1 MATWNVINHTD
12 LGSANA
18 TLVHWTSIPASYDHL
33 YIMMSQRMTGSGSY
47 SDSFKMEING
57 ETGNT
62 NYSYNGL
69 YTTSGTPA
77 GEGVALGSQATA
89 IGYPRSPAA
98 SSLADTFGVTTI
110 WIPNYSN
117 TTHGK
122 TTLVSNC
129 NPNNVSTAGNWYVY
143 LYAGFWDNT
152 DAIYELKI
160 LGSSTNFAQHSSV
173 TLYGINGAA

>member
-1 MATWNVINHTD
+1 
-12 LGSANA
+12 
-18 TLVHWTSIPASYDHL
+18 
-33 YIMMSQRMTGSGSY
+33 MTGSGSY

-129 NPNNVSTAGNWYVY
+129 NPNNDSTAGRWYVY
-143 LYAGFWDNT
+143 LYAGFWNNT
-152 DAIYELKI
+152 DAIDELKI